1 MSQKRTVDVADLPK
15 GGPYSHAV
23 VSGNLVFVSGQTGQ
37 LPGKKTSFED
47 QFNNAMEKIKKILQE
62 SGTSIDNVVKATVY
76 IADKKYF
83 KELNEIYGKV
93 FKSSPPARTTIVSGF
108 VADDVLVEVDV
119 IASI

>member
-1 MSQKRTVDVADLPK
+1 MSQKKVIDVSDLPK

-37 LPGKKTSFED
+37 VPDKKTGFSD
-47 QFNNAMEKIKKILQE
+47 QFNIAMEKIRKILQQAG
-62 SGTSIDNVVKATVY
+62 SSLDNILKTTVY
-76 IADKKYF
+76 IADARYF
-83 KELNEIYGKV
+83 KELNDLYGKF

-108 VADDVLVEVDV
+108 VADDVLVEIDV